1 MTELR
6 RTPLEPPPLN
16 RPKENAASFEA
27 LVAAHLDA
35 AYNLARWLA
44 RDATLAQD
52 IVQDAMVRA
61 LTYFSTF
68 RGDNARAWVLQIVR
82 NVALGEI
89 DKRKRATLSLDTQAP
104 GGEAGT
110 DIALIDSSMGPAEA
124 AERAD
129 DARRIGECVARLPL
143 ELRECLVLREWEDLS
158 YKEIAHVTETPIGT
172 VMSRLWRARQLLAE
186 QLGEVLEPKS

>member
-1 MTELR
+1 
-6 RTPLEPPPLN
+6 LN
-16 RPKENAASFEA
+16 RPSENAASFEA
-27 LVAAHLDA
+27 LVVAHLDA

-68 RGDNARAWVLQIVR
+68 RGENPRGWLLQIVR

-89 DKRKRATLSLDTQAP
+89 DKRKRATVSIDSPALHS
-104 GGEAGT
+104 EAAT
-110 DIALIDSSMGPAEA
+110 DAALIDSAMGPEEA
-124 AERAD
+124 AHRAD
-129 DARRIGECVARLPL
+129 DERRVSECVARLPL

-158 YKEIAHVTETPIGT
+158 YKEIARIIDAPIGT

-186 QLGEVLEPKS
+186 SLGEVLEPGS

>member
-6 RTPLEPPPLN
+6 RAPLEPQPLN
-16 RPKENAASFEA
+16 RPKANTASFEA

-44 RDATLAQD
+44 RDSTLAQD

-89 DKRKRATLSLDTQAP
+89 DKRKRATVSLDAHSH
-104 GGEAGT
+104 GGEAAT
-110 DIALIDSSMGPAEA
+110 DMALIDSALGPAEA
-124 AERAD
+124 VERAD
-129 DARRIGECVARLPL
+129 DERRIGECVARLPL
-143 ELRECLVLREWEDLS
+143 
-158 YKEIAHVTETPIGT
+158 
-172 VMSRLWRARQLLAE
+172 
-186 QLGEVLEPKS
+186 

>member
-1 MTELR
+1 MTEFR
-6 RTPLEPPPLN
+6 RTPVGTTPLN
-16 RPKENAASFEA
+16 RPSESAASFEA

-61 LTYFSTF
+61 LTYSSTF
-68 RGDNARAWVLQIVR
+68 RGENPRGWVLQIVR

-89 DKRKRATLSLDTQAP
+89 DKRKRAIVSLDAHAP
-104 GGEAGT
+104 SLEAAT
-110 DIALIDSSMGPAEA
+110 DMALIDSAIGPAEA

-129 DARRIGECVARLPL
+129 DERRVRECVARLPL

-158 YKEIAHVTETPIGT
+158 YKEIAHIIDAPIGT
-172 VMSRLWRARQLLAE
+172 VMSRLWRARQLLTE
-186 QLGEVLEPKS
+186 SLGKVEPNS

>member
-6 RTPLEPPPLN
+6 HTPSGTTPLN
-16 RPKENAASFEA
+16 RPSDNAASFEA

-68 RGDNARAWVLQIVR
+68 RGENPRGWLLQIVR

-89 DKRKRATLSLDTQAP
+89 DKRKRATVSIDAQAQSS
-104 GGEAGT
+104 EMAT
-110 DIALIDSSMGPAEA
+110 DAALIDNAIGPEEA
-124 AERAD
+124 ANRAD
-129 DARRIGECVARLPL
+129 DERRVSECVARLPL

-158 YKEIAHVTETPIGT
+158 YKEIARVIEVPIGT

-186 QLGEVLEPKS
+186 LLGEGLEPKP